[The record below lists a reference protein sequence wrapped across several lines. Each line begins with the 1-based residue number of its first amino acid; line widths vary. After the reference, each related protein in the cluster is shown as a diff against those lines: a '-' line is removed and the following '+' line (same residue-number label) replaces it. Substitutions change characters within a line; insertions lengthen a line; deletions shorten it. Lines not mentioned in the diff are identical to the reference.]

1 MKKLVYMML
10 LVFMLAGCGQADQD
24 KTPVEPPAE
33 NPPHQAE
40 EPPTREEL
48 LVEAVKAMTLQEKIG
63 QLLMGGFEGTEI
75 SQREVSLIEDYHI
88 GGFIF
93 FGRNITDE
101 EGTRNLIRD
110 LKSINYN
117 SPIPL
122 FLAVDEEGGSV
133 TRLSGIFRNLPPQ
146 SRLGERGDPDTAYEY
161 GAIQGE
167 KLGRLGFN
175 VNFSPVLDVDSNP
188 DNPVIG
194 NRAISQNPG
203 VVSELG
209 IKVWKGIS
217 DQGVVPVGKHY
228 PGHGDT
234 DVDSHTLLP
243 VIDKSKEELLSTELI
258 PFQASIDYGI
268 PALMVGHLLIP
279 ALDDKPAS
287 LSGIIMKELLRE
299 DQGFD
304 GVLFSDDLTMGAIV
318 GSMTVSEAA
327 VEFIAAG
334 GDVALIC
341 HGETNLVE
349 AFEAIEAAVGEGSL
363 LEEDIDCKVVRIIR
377 LKEDFDLKEEA
388 VRDTFDDELDNR
400 IEGLFD

>member
-167 KLGRLGFN
+167 KLGRLGLN

-194 NRAISQNPG
+194 NRAISQKPG

-349 AFEAIEAAVGEGSL
+349 AFEAIEAAVEEGSL
-363 LEEDIDCKVVRIIR
+363 LEEDIDRKVVRIIK

-388 VRDTFDDELDNR
+388 VRDTFDDEFDNR

>member
-101 EGTRNLIRD
+101 EGRRNLIRD